1 MSKKPTTPAEDLDR
15 VWDTMEKIHVAMLV
29 TMHDDIHRARPM
41 GPRVRRGEN
50 AIYFLTDDGSPKV
63 EEIESQPS
71 VCVAFA
77 DPGGND
83 FVSVSGNARVLNDRA
98 LIRELRS
105 PAASAFW
112 DGADDPKIRVLEVT
126 PHEAQYWNGPNVMIA
141 TVQMLAAAATGAKP
155 DDIGKS
161 GKVDMN

>member
-1 MSKKPTTPAEDLDR
+1 MADRATTPAEDLDK
-15 VWDTMEKIHVAMLV
+15 VWSIMEKIHTCMLV
-29 TMHDDIHRARPM
+29 TMHGDVHRARPM

-50 AIYFLTDDGSPKV
+50 AIYFLTDDASPKV
-63 EEIESQPS
+63 EEIEEMPS
-71 VCVAFA
+71 VCLAFA

-83 FVSVSGNARVLNDRA
+83 FVSVSGNARILNDRA
-98 LIRELRS
+98 MIKELWS

-126 PHEAQYWNGPNVMIA
+126 PHEAQYWSGPNVMVA
-141 TVQMLAAAATGAKP
+141 TVMMLTAAATGGKP
-155 DDIGKS
+155 DVGKT